1 MKFKGVLFLVILG
14 AFCLAAVSCSNSAN
28 ANRGNRSAQ
37 NAANEP
43 PANTSPTPTPDNS
56 VEEITQ
62 LINDLASA
70 LARNDADALDKIY
83 SDGCVFVA
91 GNGQIITKPEQLVM
105 IKSGDIKFGKVS
117 FEEISVRGYGNTAV
131 AVAHALSNGS
141 FNGKP
146 QTLEERVTFVA
157 VKENKTWRVVNMQST
172 AITGTPSPGNS
183 KNPTGAN
190 TAPGKNTTGTASNGV
205 NQ

>member
-1 MKFKGVLFLVILG
+1 MKFKGALFLVILG
-14 AFCLAAVSCSNSAN
+14 AFCLAAASCSNSAN
-28 ANRGNRSAQ
+28 ANRGNRPAQ

-43 PANTSPTPTPDNS
+43 SVNTSPTPTPTPDSS

-62 LINDLASA
+62 LINNLASA
-70 LARNDADALDKIY
+70 LARNDADALDGIY

-91 GNGQIITKPEQLVM
+91 GNGQITTKPEQLVM
-105 IKSGDIKFGKVS
+105 IKSGDIRFGKVS
-117 FEEISVRGYGNTAV
+117 FEEISVRGYGNAAV

-172 AITGTPSPGNS
+172 AITGT
-183 KNPTGAN
+183 
-190 TAPGKNTTGTASNGV
+190 
-205 NQ
+205 